1 MRKITL
7 LSVLC
12 VLLATVA
19 CSRVSEELD
28 YVNGIGVSTIN
39 AKIGKADSRTSAV
52 TNADGSIQM
61 LWSAGDEIMVTD
73 LSASAPFKLKSG
85 SKTANGTFI
94 GSIISKSKQMYAVY
108 PANAAT
114 IDGATA
120 KVTLPNIQVYTTNS
134 DVDVNGRNIMIGE
147 SEDASEFGFSTVATI
162 ARFLITVGAD
172 EYISSVTMRVEDGYL
187 SGLGTIDLEKRELG
201 PLNKRNV
208 TLNYAEPAK
217 GVSNDGWALI
227 APLDFTA
234 LEGKVYYDIV
244 TNKGKYTFC
253 RKPTKTFKP
262 GCIYNFPLSIETFE
276 KVDSASALDNG
287 KYMFTADAA
296 AVSVRMVRATDTTI
310 SIAWSC
316 NGFPAD
322 YSVDAAD
329 DYELYLY
336 DERNQLLLAWQ
347 PNDDLCVT
355 NNALFPYSASNPT
368 CPPRWVFSG
377 LTPNTTYK
385 VKVKNITKS
394 KTSDMLVVSTP
405 PTDCSEIVGMAQQD
419 GDVLVYQNFGKLVWK
434 GDLTT
439 QAAGYVAYDYSKVTD
454 IAAATAWGDFR
465 SASQTSYKYTKRDR
479 EQNLFTTYK
488 LNSLL
493 KSLGLEGWAYWRNS
507 ADDGTSATSSTV
519 LSRPGYVKISAT
531 AVRAGIATPE
541 LIQLLGKAT
550 VRVSF
555 KAAAYGTT
563 GADDYRN
570 VAVMALDNCVVNNND
585 AEYHHRRITSST
597 QLAKQSLEIENDLD
611 WHTYTVEL
619 SGVTPTSRIVVCA
632 DAANVS
638 SKNNRFHLD
647 DIKVEFVKYDGD
659 VNSNIP
665 EVKQVAAT
673 PYAVTIEWNE
683 MEQATRKYTVSLY
696 KDSSCTDLYQSYT
709 LTYATTGYVASWPT
723 RFTFPYLDASRTY
736 YATVTDLAGNVSR
749 PLAVRTNDIPAPVAN
764 QVLYESFD
772 NVCWG
777 GDYMNMAAS
786 VKLNINSPATYK
798 PGVLSEAISVS
809 MTVTPTSDASQLT
822 TYSSEVRTL
831 FGMSDWTSSK
841 AHSRPGYLKLGT
853 TSAAGSITTPPI
865 LNLSSS
871 ASVVDVTFKACPFV
885 DNVEKDQTSYVY
897 VELLDGAGTV
907 KTSKEVTIGGQRNIP
922 GWQECKVQFASVAPG
937 DKITIR
943 SGAASQSRFCVDDIL
958 LTSTSAIVGD
968 VVSGYV
974 KDADGTPIANVAV
987 SDGYTVVK
995 TSGNGYYSF
1004 EPNDDAWYIYYSVPA
1019 EYEVPINSYGQ
1030 PAFFTRYNK
1039 SQKRYD
1045 FTLTK
1050 LSGGAEKKFNLICLA
1065 DPQCRNSTH
1074 RSRFNNE
1081 SVPDVKSHTASLS
1094 TPSYGVTLGD
1104 VVYSEGNSNCVG
1116 QMSYMRDHMA
1126 KSNIGI
1132 PVFQTMGNHDYTYFK
1147 SGQAISAD
1155 DTSSTY
1161 NIKAQREFEKVF
1173 GPIDYS
1179 WNRGDVHIVC
1189 MRNMQW
1195 NSNTDA
1201 ANYTMMFTDDQY
1213 NWLKQDLA
1221 CVPTTKMVIICVHIP
1236 FASYPNNK
1244 NVQNVISLLTKYKS
1258 AHIMSGHTHY
1268 MRNEPTKAS
1277 GVYEHVHAAVCGTW
1291 WWSKINGDGCPNG
1304 YAVYEI
1310 DGTTMTNWYYKGV
1323 NAGMNSTDFQMRLYP
1338 GNLRC
1343 GGRYDYIQLQHGSG
1357 VLLANVFNGA
1367 SDWTIKVYE
1376 NDVYTGNMTKI
1387 TAKNDSPAYGTS
1399 ESSPC
1404 KPSTS
1409 SSQDW
1414 WAIGL
1419 HTGVVGRGNS
1429 AVGGNRSSYLTTC
1442 HHMYKYTIQN
1452 TSAKIRVEAV
1462 DRFGN
1467 VYSSSTL
1474 TKDYDYT
1481 YAKN

>member
-19 CSRVSEELD
+19 CSRVNEEMD
-28 YVNGIGVSTIN
+28 FAGGVGITTIN

-85 SKTANGTFI
+85 AKTANGTFS
-94 GSIISKSKQMYAVY
+94 GSIISKSKTMYAVY
-108 PANAAT
+108 PATAAT

-120 KVTLPNIQVYTTNS
+120 KVTIPNIQTYTTNS
-134 DVDVNGRNIMIGE
+134 DVNVDSRNIMIGK

-162 ARFLITVGAD
+162 ARFLVTVAAD
-172 EYISSVTMRVEDGYL
+172 EYISSITMRVEDGYL
-187 SGLGTIDLEKRELG
+187 SGLGSIDLASRQLG
-201 PLNKRNV
+201 VLNKRNV
-208 TLNYAEPAK
+208 TLNYAEPAQ

-227 APLDFTA
+227 APLDFTT
-234 LEGKVYYDIV
+234 LEGKVYYDVV

-253 RKPTKTFKP
+253 RKPTKSFKA

-276 KVDSASALDNG
+276 KVDSESSLDNG
-287 KYMFTADAA
+287 KYMFTADAS
-296 AVSVRMVRATDTTI
+296 AVAVRMLRATDTSI
-310 SIAWSC
+310 AIAWSC

-322 YSVDAAD
+322 YSAD
-329 DYELYLY
+329 TANDYELYLY

-368 CPPRWVFSG
+368 CPPRWIFSG

-385 VKVKNITKS
+385 VKVKNITTSKS
-394 KTSDMLVVSTP
+394 SDMLVVSTP
-405 PTDCSEIVGMAQQD
+405 PTDCSEIVGLAQQD
-419 GDVLVYQNFGKLVWK
+419 GDVLVYQNFGKLVWN

-439 QAAGYVAYDYSKVTD
+439 QSAGYVAYDYTKVAD
-454 IAAATAWGDFR
+454 IATATAWGDYR

-488 LNSLL
+488 VKTLLESLDVAD
-493 KSLGLEGWAYWRNS
+493 WAYWRNP
-507 ADDGTSATSSTV
+507 ADDATSATSSTV
-519 LSRPGYVKISAT
+519 LARPGYVKISAT
-531 AVRAGIATPE
+531 KVRAGVATPE
-541 LIQLLGKAT
+541 LVQLVDKAT
-550 VRVSF
+550 VRVTF
-555 KAAAYGTT
+555 KAASYGTVA
-563 GADDYRN
+563 ADDFRD
-570 VAVMALDNCVVNNND
+570 VAVLALDNCVVNTDESQNQ
-585 AEYHHRRITSST
+585 HRRITSST
-597 QLAKQSLEIENDLD
+597 QLAKKSLELENDLN

-619 SGVTPTSRIVVCA
+619 SGVTPTSRIVICS
-632 DAANVS
+632 DAADVS
-638 SKNNRFHLD
+638 STNNRFHLD

-659 VNSNIP
+659 VNTNIP

-696 KDSSCTDLYQSYT
+696 KDSACTDLYQTYT
-709 LTYATTGYVASWPT
+709 LTYATSGYVASWPT
-723 RFTFPYLDASRTY
+723 RFTFQYLDASRTY
-736 YATVTDLAGNVSR
+736 YATVADLAGNVSR
-749 PLAVRTNDIPAPVAN
+749 PLAVRTADIPDPVTN
-764 QVLYESFD
+764 QVFHETFD
-772 NVCWG
+772 SVCWG

-786 VKLNINSPATYK
+786 VKLNLNSPSTYK
-798 PGVLSEAISVS
+798 PTSLQEAVSVS
-809 MTVTPTSDASQLT
+809 MTTTPTTDGSQLT
-822 TYSSEVRTL
+822 TYATEVRTL
-831 FGMSDWTSSK
+831 FGLEEWTSSR

-853 TSAAGSITTPPI
+853 SSAAGSITTPSI
-865 LNLSSS
+865 QNLSSS
-871 ASVVDVTFKACPFV
+871 AAVVDVTFKACPFV
-885 DNVEKDQTSYVY
+885 DNVETDQTPYVY
-897 VELLDGAGTV
+897 VELLSDAGEV
-907 KTSKEVTIGGQRNIP
+907 KDSKQVTIGGQRNIP
-922 GWQECKVQFASVAPG
+922 GWQECKVQFTSVAPG
-937 DKITIR
+937 DKVTIR
-943 SGAASQSRFCVDDIL
+943 SGADSQSRFCVDDIL
-958 LTSTSAIVGD
+958 LTSTSAITGNL
-968 VVSGYV
+968 VSGYI
-974 KDADGTPIANVAV
+974 KDSSGSPIANVAV

-1004 EPNDDAWYIYYSVPA
+1004 EPNDDAWYIYYSIPA

-1030 PAFFTRYNK
+1030 PAFFTRYDK
-1039 SQKRYD
+1039 SVKRYD

-1050 LSGGAEKKFNLICLA
+1050 LSGGAEKQFGLICLA
-1065 DPQCRNSTH
+1065 DPQCKDATQRG
-1074 RSRFNNE
+1074 RFNKE
-1081 SVPDVKSHTASLS
+1081 CVPDVKAHTATKSY
-1094 TPSYGVTLGD
+1094 PCYGVTLGD
-1104 VVYSEGNSNCVG
+1104 VAYSEGNRNCVS
-1116 QMSYMRDHMA
+1116 QMPYLRDHMS

-1132 PVFQTMGNHDYTYFK
+1132 PVFQTMGNHDYTFFSSSK
-1147 SGQAISAD
+1147 TISAD

-1195 NSNTDA
+1195 NSNSNA
-1201 ANYTMMFTDDQY
+1201 ADYTMMFTDDQY

-1221 CVPTTKMVIICVHIP
+1221 CVPTTKMVILCVHIP

-1244 NVQNVISLLTKYKS
+1244 NVQNVISLLKKYKV

-1268 MRNEPTKAS
+1268 MRNEPTKA
-1277 GVYEHVHAAVCGTW
+1277 GGIYEHVHAAVCGCW

-1304 YAVYEI
+1304 YGVYEI
-1310 DGTTMTNWYYKGV
+1310 DGTTMKNWYYKGV
-1323 NAGMNSTDFQMRLYP
+1323 NTGMNDTDYQMRLYP

-1343 GGRYDYIQLQHGSG
+1343 GGQYDYIQLQHGSG
-1357 VLLANVFNGA
+1357 VLLANIFNVA

-1376 NDVYTGNMTKI
+1376 NDAYTGTMTQI
-1387 TAKNDSPAYGTS
+1387 TPKNDTPAYGAS

-1404 KPSTS
+1404 KPSTA

-1429 AVGGNRSSYLTTC
+1429 KVGGTRTNYLTTC
-1442 HHMYKYTIQN
+1442 RHMYKYTIKD
-1452 TSAKIRVEAV
+1452 TSAKIKVV
-1462 DRFGN
+1462 VTDPFGN
-1467 VYSSSTL
+1467 EYSSSTI
-1474 TKDYDYT
+1474 TQDYDYT